1 MHHQTTT
8 DPADTGK
15 LKPNDM
21 KKQTAHLIE
30 SLSHKYQMKG
40 KYVRIVLRSAKDS
53 LDDRPNCFLLT
64 RGKNGWTKCEQESYY
79 YNLSKQPNGNTYVW
93 NGIRDIEELGK
104 RNEYHKVD
112 YREYTDIEIEE
123 ILNNITIV
131 NEVELTRN
139 LGVYNLF

>member
-1 MHHQTTT
+1 
-8 DPADTGK
+8 
-15 LKPNDM
+15 M

-30 SLSHKYQMKG
+30 SLSNKYQMKG

-53 LDDRPNCFLLT
+53 LDNRPNCFLLT

-79 YNLSKQPNGNTYVW
+79 YNLSSDNAFVR
-93 NGIRDIEELGK
+93 NGIRDIEELGT

-123 ILNNITIV
+123 ILNNVTIV

>member
-1 MHHQTTT
+1 
-8 DPADTGK
+8 
-15 LKPNDM
+15 M

-30 SLSHKYQMKG
+30 SLSNKYQMKG

-53 LDDRPNCFLLT
+53 LDNRPNCFLLT

-79 YNLSKQPNGNTYVW
+79 YNLSNDNSFVR
-93 NGIRDIEELGK
+93 NGIRDIEELGT

-112 YREYTDIEIEE
+112 YREYTDIEIEK
-123 ILNNITIV
+123 ILNNVTIV

>member
-1 MHHQTTT
+1 
-8 DPADTGK
+8 
-15 LKPNDM
+15 M

-30 SLSHKYQMKG
+30 SLSNKHQMKG

-79 YNLSKQPNGNTYVW
+79 YNLSKQSNGNTYVW

-123 ILNNITIV
+123 ILNNVTTV